1 LRMLMNI
8 TKKIKILLQEA
19 ELYHTQG
26 LLNEA
31 MEKYHNA
38 TKLIKSNKQLKSNQ
52 NLLNG
57 ITNKIRVLKEDIIK
71 IQKAP
76 KKPEVS
82 AEVQE
87 LIKKMC
93 SFAPDK
99 SEDLKALDGAI
110 ALAKF
115 GQLKRAITEFNELI
129 KKDSLRVVAAKSIL
143 RCHMALSSMDEAVTQ
158 YEQWISDDIFS
169 TIQLDKLYV
178 FLENILKKEGVDK
191 KLPRRKAPTVNLE
204 PVITRLGTNVVQAKE
219 PEIEDDAL
227 DINSIGITIDS
238 EPQEGQVVE
247 FKIRFQLGNIIT
259 LLIPIRDKDL
269 IKSFKVGNKI
279 NDIQYYSTT
288 ALFSGSGI
296 VTLVKEIKI
305 GPLRGDY
312 CVDIEIV
319 VN

>member
-1 LRMLMNI
+1 MNI

-31 MEKYHNA
+31 MEKYNNA
-38 TKLIKSNKQLKSNQ
+38 TKLIRSNEQLKSKQ
-52 NLLNG
+52 NLTNG
-57 ITNKIRVLKEDIIK
+57 ISKKILALKEDIIK
-71 IQKAP
+71 IEKAP

-82 AEVQE
+82 AKVQD
-87 LIKKMC
+87 LIKKMY
-93 SFAPDK
+93 SFSPDK
-99 SEDLKALDGAI
+99 NEDLKALDGAI
-110 ALAKF
+110 GLAKF

-129 KKDSLRVVAAKSIL
+129 KKDSLRVVAAKSML

-169 TIQLDKLYV
+169 TIQLDKLHV
-178 FLENILKKEGVDK
+178 FLKNILQKEGVDK
-191 KLPRRKAPTVNLE
+191 KLPRRKAPTDNLE
-204 PVITRLGTNVVQAKE
+204 PVITIPGTDAVQVKG

-227 DINSIGITIDS
+227 DINSIVITIDS
-238 EPQEGQVVE
+238 GPHKGQVVE
-247 FKIRFQLGNIIT
+247 FKVRFQLGNVVT

-269 IKSFKVGNKI
+269 IEFFKVGDMI
-279 NDIQYYSTT
+279 NDIQYYSTA

-296 VTLVKEIKI
+296 IVSVKEIKV

-319 VN
+319 LN

>member
-1 LRMLMNI
+1 MNI
-8 TKKIKILLQEA
+8 TKRIKILLQEA
-19 ELYHTQG
+19 ELYHGQG

-31 MEKYHNA
+31 MEKYDNA
-38 TKLIKSNKQLKSNQ
+38 TKLIKGSEQLKNKQ
-52 NLLNG
+52 NLING
-57 ITNKIRVLKEDIIK
+57 ISKKILAVKEDIIK

-82 AEVQE
+82 VEVQE
-87 LIKKMC
+87 LIKKMY
-93 SFAPDK
+93 SFSPDK
-99 SEDLKALDGAI
+99 NENLKALDGAI

-129 KKDSLRVVAAKSIL
+129 KKDSLRVVAAKSML

-169 TIQLDKLYV
+169 TIQLDKLHV
-178 FLENILKKEGVDK
+178 FLENILKKEGIDK
-191 KLPRRKAPTVNLE
+191 KLPRRKAPTDNLE
-204 PVITRLGTNVVQAKE
+204 PVITTPGTDVVQVKG
-219 PEIEDDAL
+219 PEIEDDDAL
-227 DINSIGITIDS
+227 DINSIGITIDTG
-238 EPQEGQVVE
+238 PQKGQVVE

-259 LLIPIRDKDL
+259 LLIPIRDKEL
-269 IKSFKVGNKI
+269 IEIFKVGDMI
-279 NDIQYYSTT
+279 NDIQYYCIA

-296 VTLVKEIKI
+296 VTSVKEIKI

>member
-1 LRMLMNI
+1 MNI
-8 TKKIKILLQEA
+8 TKKMKILLQEA

-38 TKLIKSNKQLKSNQ
+38 TKLIKSNEQLKSNQ
-52 NLLNG
+52 NLING

-219 PEIEDDAL
+219 PEIENDDAL

-238 EPQEGQVVE
+238 GPQEGQVVE

-279 NDIQYYSTT
+279 NDIKYYSTT